1 MAAHPTHW
9 LISTQ
14 VSAARTS
21 SSRNQVAAAHWSL
34 PFCVSTRIWSS
45 IFQSCGFSERFAAPS

>member
-14 VSAARTS
+14 VSAALTS
-21 SSRNQVAAAHWSL
+21 NSRNQAAAAHWSL
-34 PFCVSTRIWSS
+34 PFCVSTRI
-45 IFQSCGFSERFAAPS
+45 